1 MTKNIVTKVDAQ
13 FIYDMAETG
22 GFTVAEKNGLFTVED
37 DSFKVY
43 VSTKSNYNPSK
54 VRVYT
59 EGEVDVDFSAAYAM
73 ANEETGLLRGKN
85 EEMDKAFD
93 KLNRQ
98 VVKNKKAVIEEA
110 IEKNSVVRTLL
121 GGAKYGF
128 WKTAG
133 CSCGCS
139 SGHIA
144 DAYPRLRRMGFYGWS
159 AVDAITIVKK

>member
-1 MTKNIVTKVDAQ
+1 MTKNISTKVDAQ
-13 FIYDMAETG
+13 FIYDMADIE
-22 GFTVAEKNGLFTVED
+22 GFKVTEKNSIITLED
-37 DSFKVY
+37 DNFRVDI
-43 VSTKSNYNPSK
+43 STGANYNASK
-54 VRVYT
+54 VRIYT

-73 ANEETGLLRGKN
+73 ATEETGVRRGEN

-98 VVKNKKAVIEEA
+98 VVKNKKAVIDEA
-110 IEKNSVVRTLL
+110 VEKNSVVRTLL

-139 SGHIA
+139 AGHIA
-144 DAYPRLRRMGFYGWS
+144 DARPQLRKMGFYGFS
-159 AVDAITIVKK
+159 AVSAITIVKK